1 MPPATPSSIA
11 TPPAGNPAGDETLR
25 KAHDLLLATQK
36 IGKLGSWQIDIRKDE
51 LSWSAEAFRI
61 FGIEMTAAEKAS
73 HDLLLPVDAAR
84 RAQFLER
91 MHPEDR
97 AKVEKA
103 YLDSIESHAAY
114 SITHRLIL
122 PDKRVKVVLES
133 CENYYADDGTPLR
146 SLGTVLDITAQ
157 HEVQEALQVNERVLS
172 GIFTNAATGICYA
185 DAKTGR
191 QQFNARLCE
200 MLGYTATE
208 LLQLDYHHFT
218 DPEDA
223 AKEDVLVADMRAG
236 RLNCFHMDKRYIRKD
251 GTRFWGHLGMSVVR
265 SSDGDLVGF
274 VMVVEDITERRQA
287 QEALEK
293 FNLEL
298 EQRVAQRT
306 AELTARTNE
315 IEGLVNSIP
324 DTVLIC
330 DREGRSLLCHPP
342 RPEDR
347 PAFIA
352 RCPECDG
359 GPCRNAM
366 VQEIAQVIVA
376 RALTERQTVVQELER
391 QFEGHRLWVEVRA
404 TPIGADR
411 ILVLLRE
418 ITARKQ
424 MEQEIRA
431 NLERERE
438 LSSLRSQFVS
448 VASHE
453 FRTPLTA
460 AVGSVGLLE
469 HHGDRLSPAKRQE
482 LLDRI
487 KLVHQ
492 RLIDIMDDM
501 LVVSRAEA
509 GRVSVET
516 VKTDLV
522 TFIQRILREVDESDR
537 HQHRLVL
544 QCAAPVVEVHTD
556 IRLLQHILVN
566 LISNAVRYS
575 PHQTT
580 VTVQLETAAESFAIT
595 VSDQGIGIPEG
606 DRARIFDPF
615 VRGSNVGQI
624 RGTGLGLN
632 IVKRYAELMGG
643 QIRLLPTTVGAAFH
657 LQLPALTVARP
668 SQVPSET

>member
-1 MPPATPSSIA
+1 MPPRPSSSIG
-11 TPPAGNPAGDETLR
+11 TPPAGNPASDETLR

-61 FGIEMTAAEKAS
+61 FGIEMTAAEMAS

-122 PDKRVKVVLES
+122 PDSRVKVVLES

-208 LLQLDYHHFT
+208 LHQLDYHHFT
-218 DPEDA
+218 DPEDS

-236 RLNCFHMDKRYIRKD
+236 RLSRFHMDKRYIRKD

-265 SSDGDLVGF
+265 SSDGELVGF

-352 RCPECDG
+352 RCPGCDG

-366 VQEIAQVIVA
+366 VQEIAHAVTG

-469 HHGDRLSPAKRQE
+469 NHGDRLSPAKRQE

-501 LVVSRAEA
+501 LVVTRAEA
-509 GRVSVET
+509 GRVSVEA
-516 VKTDLV
+516 VKADLV
-522 TFIQRILREVDESDR
+522 PLIQHVLREVDESDQ

-544 QCAAPVVEVHTD
+544 KCAVSAVVVHTD
-556 IRLLQHILVN
+556 TRLLQHILVN

-575 PHQTT
+575 PRHTT
-580 VTVQLETAAESFAIT
+580 VTVTLEATAESFAIT
-595 VSDQGIGIPEG
+595 VSDEGIGIPES

-643 QIRLLPTTVGAAFH
+643 HIRLLPTTVGAAFH
-657 LQLPALTVARP
+657 LQLPAVPVARP
-668 SQVPSET
+668 NQVRSDN